1 MEYNGIGNVM
11 NTLDI
16 IPEANDNAS
25 TISAVIKDK
34 GRVVGYELSDGRK
47 IMKEEA
53 VSLAK
58 SGGISGVGVSHRN
71 GSEYL
76 KTIPDESGQN
86 NLDSLP
92 SVSME

>member
-1 MEYNGIGNVM
+1 MNKNRTNVIM
-11 NTLDI
+11 NTLDFV
-16 IPEANDNAS
+16 PEADENAS
-25 TISAVIKDK
+25 TISAVVKDK

-53 VSLAK
+53 INLAK
-58 SGGISGVGVSHRN
+58 SGGISGVGISHRN

>member
-1 MEYNGIGNVM
+1 MNKNRSNVIM
-11 NTLDI
+11 NTLDFV
-16 IPEANDNAS
+16 PEADENAS
-25 TISAVIKDK
+25 TISAVVKDK

-53 VSLAK
+53 INLAK
-58 SGGISGVGVSHRN
+58 SGGISGVGISHRN

-92 SVSME
+92 SVSIE